1 MTLVPPGPW
10 MTVTVPPRM
19 PILAADV
26 VIVAS
31 PWWLNWPP
39 TKRSAPWVSD
49 TSMWPLLA
57 FGS

>member
-1 MTLVPPGPW
+1 MTLVPFWPW

-39 TKRSAPWVSD
+39 TKRSAPLVSD